1 MSVQKIR
8 VLIVDDEVWA
18 RKRIALLLKAEADVE
33 VVGECAD
40 GADAVAKILELSPDL
55 VFLDVQMP
63 DIDGFDVLEAVG
75 PEHMPVVIFATAYDQ
90 YAVQAFDVHALD
102 YLLKPFDEERFQR
115 TLERAR
121 QHLER
126 TRETPERALRA
137 LLASLQERR
146 KYIQRLVVK
155 SGGRIFFLKVGD
167 VDWFE
172 ASGNYVTLHV
182 GRSSHLVRGTMTT
195 LEGRL
200 DPDRFLR
207 VRRSAIV
214 NVDRVKEL
222 QPWFKGEQVLVLTDG
237 TRLTVGRA
245 YRDRLALLLEKAAP

>member
-1 MSVQKIR
+1 MKKIR

-18 RKRIALLLKAEADVE
+18 RKRIASLLKAEPDIE

-40 GADAVAKILELSPDL
+40 GTDAVAKIAKLAPDL
-55 VFLDVQMP
+55 LFLDVQMP

-90 YAVQAFDVHALD
+90 YAVRAFDAQALD
-102 YLLKPFDEERFQR
+102 YLLKPFDEGRFRR

-121 QHLER
+121 RELQR
-126 TRETPERALRA
+126 ATETPERALHA
-137 LLASLQERR
+137 LLASVQERR
-146 KYIQRLVVK
+146 KYFERLVVR
-155 SGGRIFFLKVGD
+155 SGGRIFFLKVSD

-172 ASGNYVTLHV
+172 ASANYVTVHV
-182 GRSSHLVRGTMTT
+182 GRTKHLIRGTMTA
-195 LEGRL
+195 LERKL
-200 DPDRFLR
+200 HPEQFLR
-207 VRRSAIV
+207 IRRSAIV
-214 NVDRVKEL
+214 NLDRVKEL

-245 YRDRLALLLEKAAP
+245 FRDRLERLLEKSAP

>member
-1 MSVQKIR
+1 
-8 VLIVDDEVWA
+8 
-18 RKRIALLLKAEADVE
+18 
-33 VVGECAD
+33 
-40 GADAVAKILELSPDL
+40 
-55 VFLDVQMP
+55 MP

-75 PEHMPVVIFATAYDQ
+75 PENMPVVIFATAYDQ

-102 YLLKPFDEERFQR
+102 YLLKPFDEERFRR

-126 TRETPERALRA
+126 TREAPERTLRA

-146 KYIQRLVVK
+146 KYLQRLVVK
-155 SGGRIFFLKVGD
+155 SGGRIFFLKVAD
-167 VDWFE
+167 IDWFE

-214 NVDRVKEL
+214 NLERVKEL

-245 YRDRLALLLEKAAP
+245 FRDRLERLLEKAAP